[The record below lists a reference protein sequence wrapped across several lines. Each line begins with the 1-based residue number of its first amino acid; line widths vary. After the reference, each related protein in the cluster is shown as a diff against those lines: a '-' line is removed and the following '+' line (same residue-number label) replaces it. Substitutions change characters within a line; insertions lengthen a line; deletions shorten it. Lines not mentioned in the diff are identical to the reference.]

1 MSSLCNG
8 PHAFLDAL
16 SIEYRDAVKR
26 YTNLNQMITKLIT
39 PPVTPPPSFHPPVP
53 N

>member
-39 PPVTPPPSFHPPVP
+39 PPVRNPPSIQPAPT
-53 N
+53 